1 MFNNLLHTDIV
12 CYASIPIH
20 GTAEVQT
27 LNMFKISLICLKL
40 DAEKHTMQFRTNDS
54 IVPEQFT
61 CLKYD
66 SKNILVNHCTCSLV

>member
-27 LNMFKISLICLKL
+27 LNTFKISLICLKL
-40 DAEKHTMQFRTNDS
+40 DAEKHSM
-54 IVPEQFT
+54 
-61 CLKYD
+61 
-66 SKNILVNHCTCSLV
+66 